1 MTVIIEYAQ
10 MFVFLLGSFTQ
21 LAFYNFVF
29 IFSARALMRFHTM
42 KMEEINKIIKELW
55 QQTYRGQDIDYISI
69 NSDSE
74 GAGTRSYSYR
84 VVMQTGDAELEMRG
98 RCSAGQKVLASL
110 IIRLALAETF
120 CLNCGILALD
130 EPTTNLDGPNAESL
144 AGALLRIMESRKGQ
158 ENFQLIVITHDERFA
173 QLIGQ
178 RQLAEKYYRVS
189 KDEHQ
194 HSKIEAQE
202 IFD

>member
-1 MTVIIEYAQ
+1 
-10 MFVFLLGSFTQ
+10 
-21 LAFYNFVF
+21 
-29 IFSARALMRFHTM
+29 
-42 KMEEINKIIKELW
+42 
-55 QQTYRGQDIDYISI
+55 
-69 NSDSE
+69 
-74 GAGTRSYSYR
+74 
-84 VVMQTGDAELEMRG
+84 MQNGGAELEMRG

-144 AGALLRIMESRKGQ
+144 AAALLRIMESRKGQ

-178 RQLAEKYYRVS
+178 RQLAEKYYRIS
-189 KDEHQ
+189 KDEQQ

>member
-1 MTVIIEYAQ
+1 
-10 MFVFLLGSFTQ
+10 
-21 LAFYNFVF
+21 
-29 IFSARALMRFHTM
+29 
-42 KMEEINKIIKELW
+42 
-55 QQTYRGQDIDYISI
+55 
-69 NSDSE
+69 
-74 GAGTRSYSYR
+74 
-84 VVMQTGDAELEMRG
+84 
-98 RCSAGQKVLASL
+98 
-110 IIRLALAETF
+110 
-120 CLNCGILALD
+120 
-130 EPTTNLDGPNAESL
+130 
-144 AGALLRIMESRKGQ
+144 MESRKGQ